1 MSLKLTAHI
10 KLRKEAV
17 KRFRICSH
25 CVLGARA
32 CRLPHIDT
40 FVREKLHDLGSYR
53 LHVCRI
59 VRIPVI
65 GYLLRP
71 APVTPEIPEK
81 HIVLHPLNVVLIH
94 TGHS

>member
-1 MSLKLTAHI
+1 MTLQFTAHI
-10 KLRKEAV
+10 ELSKEVV

-25 CVLGARA
+25 RVLGAWAR
-32 CRLPHIDT
+32 RLPHIDA
-40 FVREKLHDLGSYR
+40 FVWEKLHDLRSYG
-53 LHVCRI
+53 LHVGRI

-71 APVTPEIPEK
+71 APVAPEIPEK
-81 HIVLHPLNVVLIH
+81 HIVLHSLNVILIH